1 MNHPS
6 KKFLDQVDNL
16 IEDYINAPDLILI
29 LNKNLYL
36 SYSQIYR
43 KIKQKSGHTPS
54 TYIRKKRLTTAQ
66 EWLKQTDVPIK
77 QIAFRTGFQSL
88 SYFSR
93 CFSAEYGFPPS
104 SVRNGNLI

>member
-1 MNHPS
+1 MIHPS

-16 IEDYINAPDLILI
+16 IEEYLDDPNLIVI
-29 LNKNLYL
+29 LNENLYL

-54 TYIRKKRLTTAQ
+54 TYIRKKRLTIAQ
-66 EWLKQTDVPIK
+66 QWLAQTDA
-77 QIAFRTGFQSL
+77 QIQEIATQTGFQSL

-93 CFSAEYGFPPS
+93 CFSEEYGFPPS
-104 SVRNGNLI
+104 RFRGGNSI